1 MKFDFKEFSVT
12 QARSA
17 LKVGTDAML
26 LGAIGHHENPKN
38 ILDVGTGTGV
48 LALMLAQKYPTAKIH
63 AIDIDSNSLFD
74 CQENFENSPW
84 AENLSQ
90 TLIDFNRFETT
101 TKFDLIISNPPF
113 YENGLKGENERN
125 NIAKH
130 ESDNLISEL
139 FVKSKLLL
147 TNHGILWL
155 ILPYASSENWI
166 DFAQKNGLYLV
177 ENHTIF
183 AKTER
188 PKRSVLAFGNQLVQ
202 YPKYY
207 DLIVRTENNHYSKN
221 YVKLTKEYHNQVL
234 KSESD

>member
-12 QARSA
+12 QAHSA

-26 LGAIGHHENPKN
+26 LGAIAHHENPKN

-48 LALMLAQKYPTAKIH
+48 LALMLAQKYPNAKIH

-90 TLIDFNRFETT
+90 TIIDFNRFETT

-113 YENGLKGENERN
+113 YQNGLKGENERN
-125 NIAKH
+125 NLAKH

-139 FVKSKLLL
+139 IVKSKELL

-177 ENHTIF
+177 ENHTIS

-188 PKRSVLAFGNQLVQ
+188 PKRSVLAFGMEAIAPRKLFE
-202 YPKYY
+202 
-207 DLIVRTENNHYSKN
+207 LIVRTDSGGYTEEYKM
-221 YVKLTKEYHNQVL
+221 LTKDFHSKEL
-234 KSESD
+234 

>member
-26 LGAIGHHENPKN
+26 LGAIAHHENPKN

-48 LALMLAQKYPTAKIH
+48 LALMLAQKYPTAQIH
-63 AIDIDSNSLFD
+63 AIDIDSNSLLD

-84 AENLSQ
+84 AANLSQ
-90 TLIDFNRFETT
+90 SLIDFNRFETT
-101 TKFDLIISNPPF
+101 TKFDLIIRNPPF

-125 NIAKH
+125 NLAKH

-139 FVKSKLLL
+139 FVKSKELL

-166 DFAQKNGLYLV
+166 EFAQKNGLYLV

-188 PKRSVLAFGNQLVQ
+188 PKRSVLAFGTEAIAPGKLLE
-202 YPKYY
+202 
-207 DLIVRTENNHYSKN
+207 LIVRTDLGGYTEEYK
-221 YVKLTKEYHNQVL
+221 VLTKDFHSKEL
-234 KSESD
+234 